1 MSAALSG
8 KRIAALALVG
18 ENKVYF
24 WRSGAHSVGYDLIGK
39 NDSLHQGTM
48 RWLHDSGYIAVSQE
62 QHGRVSLTRKGSAA
76 LSSVSVPA

>member
-18 ENKVYF
+18 EKKVYF

-39 NDSLHQGTM
+39 SDSLHQGTM
-48 RWLHDSGYIAVSQE
+48 RWLHDSGYLSISKD
-62 QHGRVSLTRKGSAA
+62 QHGLASITPKGSAA
-76 LSSVSVPA
+76 LAAASVLA